1 MHSEASD
8 FPQEML
14 IAFNSTSIVEVSN
27 HQFPESFTILDG
39 SARYFFYKPDGSHLA
54 DVVLSPFGT
63 NNSFYCYIPNLLHH
77 RFCPLTKYALAHELA
92 FSHFDPSLTT
102 IFLDSPFDHI
112 SGLSNKNL
120 SLVPV
125 SLFSNSFDSRISTG
139 PSFHNV
145 KIYPS
150 KFFSL
155 NTSEFLSLCSP
166 SLPSL
171 VSICPPNSS
180 VLDSFLYLPPNTTFV
195 NTNPIP
201 NKALSVLSGSI
212 ILKVKD
218 ADCITAAQNSFSSLS
233 SSDFSITNSSSI
245 TPSLV
250 RLTLS
255 NS

>member
-1 MHSEASD
+1 MTLQLSEIAPSILSVKQSNISDCFEGVSDFLYPLADTHPRSRSRILLHSEASD

-102 IFLDSPFDHI
+102 IFLDCPFDHI

-125 SLFSNSFDSRISTG
+125 SLFSNSFDS
-139 PSFHNV
+139 
-145 KIYPS
+145 
-150 KFFSL
+150 
-155 NTSEFLSLCSP
+155 
-166 SLPSL
+166 
-171 VSICPPNSS
+171 
-180 VLDSFLYLPPNTTFV
+180 LYL
-195 NTNPIP
+195 
-201 NKALSVLSGSI
+201 L
-212 ILKVKD
+212 
-218 ADCITAAQNSFSSLS
+218 AQVF
-233 SSDFSITNSSSI
+233 IM
-245 TPSLV
+245 
-250 RLTLS
+250 
-255 NS
+255 